1 MLEVFRNAAKG
12 WVAKILLSLL
22 VVAFAAWGITD
33 VFRGFQAADLATV
46 GKRSISSEEYRSAL
60 NRSLQQLGQQTGN
73 AVSLEDARRL
83 GLDQQVFDRMVAS
96 TALDAQADR
105 LKLAIG
111 DEALKVAITA
121 NPVFKNA
128 AGQFDADLFRRLLQ
142 QNGMSEQGYM
152 ASQRSD
158 TMRAALTSVVGE
170 DTTLPQTLLAA
181 MLQYRDETR
190 DGRYFSFSVSEADVP
205 APSDEEI
212 KQQYEATPVAYTAPE
227 YRSIAVLKAEPSD
240 VAAKI
245 EVTDEELVAA
255 YEESK
260 AEFFTPEKRDI
271 IQVSFP
277 DVAAAE
283 AAKLKVNNGEDL
295 LAIATAMGLKPNDIT
310 FAGRTKQQFIDAKI
324 AEAAFNLAEGAMSA
338 PVKGSLNT
346 VLLKA
351 VKVVPEKQATLD
363 EVRDKVK
370 ERVQLAKA
378 RDELQ
383 SIYDAVEDGR
393 AQQMKFE
400 DIATRAGLPLTLV
413 PAVSAA
419 GIDSFGKEVLLPFK
433 DEILKAAFASDVGVE
448 NDALNIGEGYAW
460 LEVRE
465 VKPSAV
471 RPLPDVKD
479 AVIADWVAAKLRTF
493 ASDKAKAVLAKAG
506 STTKLETLATELNGV
521 IKSVTAIKRNQTSE
535 EFDGVAALALFSAAE
550 KTLTWALEGDG
561 RTARI
566 IEVSKVT
573 KPAFSA
579 GSVAAKEVTDL
590 TRQGMGGDL
599 LDSYVK
605 AVRAEAKVTVNEDL
619 WRQIRGSS
627 TSP

>member
-205 APSDEEI
+205 APS
-212 KQQYEATPVAYTAPE
+212 TWT
-227 YRSIAVLKAEPSD
+227 
-240 VAAKI
+240 
-245 EVTDEELVAA
+245 
-255 YEESK
+255 
-260 AEFFTPEKRDI
+260 
-271 IQVSFP
+271 
-277 DVAAAE
+277 
-283 AAKLKVNNGEDL
+283 
-295 LAIATAMGLKPNDIT
+295 
-310 FAGRTKQQFIDAKI
+310 
-324 AEAAFNLAEGAMSA
+324 
-338 PVKGSLNT
+338 
-346 VLLKA
+346 
-351 VKVVPEKQATLD
+351 
-363 EVRDKVK
+363 
-370 ERVQLAKA
+370 
-378 RDELQ
+378 
-383 SIYDAVEDGR
+383 GR
-393 AQQMKFE
+393 AVFWG
-400 DIATRAGLPLTLV
+400 APLS
-413 PAVSAA
+413 PPRNS
-419 GIDSFGKEVLLPFK
+419 
-433 DEILKAAFASDVGVE
+433 
-448 NDALNIGEGYAW
+448 
-460 LEVRE
+460 
-465 VKPSAV
+465 
-471 RPLPDVKD
+471 
-479 AVIADWVAAKLRTF
+479 
-493 ASDKAKAVLAKAG
+493 
-506 STTKLETLATELNGV
+506 
-521 IKSVTAIKRNQTSE
+521 KSNC
-535 EFDGVAALALFSAAE
+535 
-550 KTLTWALEGDG
+550 
-561 RTARI
+561 
-566 IEVSKVT
+566 
-573 KPAFSA
+573 
-579 GSVAAKEVTDL
+579 
-590 TRQGMGGDL
+590 
-599 LDSYVK
+599 
-605 AVRAEAKVTVNEDL
+605 
-619 WRQIRGSS
+619 
-627 TSP
+627 